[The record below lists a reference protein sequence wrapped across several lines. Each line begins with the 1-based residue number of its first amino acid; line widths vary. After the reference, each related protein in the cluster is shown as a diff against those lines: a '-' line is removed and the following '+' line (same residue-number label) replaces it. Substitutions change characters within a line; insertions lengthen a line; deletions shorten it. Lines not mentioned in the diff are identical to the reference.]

1 MYIKKNIVN
10 LQSKSKN
17 RFMEGRYDNIS
28 LSKSPIIEMTL
39 DIVCSYNIPTE
50 AVVGVLYTIFQRDSF
65 FGVTNIQ
72 GLPVLNL
79 PEAVRENE
87 ANLRNKPTHRIECR
101 NGLISVGP
109 HILSISILPPY
120 KSWSNCISFIKKA
133 IENIRQPGLI
143 KEVGNINLRYLNFF
157 KSNIFDNIELNIN
170 LRDKKFIFPSTIF
183 KVEIPSEKGR
193 VKVLQ
198 ITNKVHVKNIA
209 LGFDDDG
216 SLLDIIV
223 VSKTA
228 SLDSLIQSIEE
239 SHQDAKNLFFDLLKK
254 DFVNSLI

>member
-1 MYIKKNIVN
+1 M
-10 LQSKSKN
+10 
-17 RFMEGRYDNIS
+17 
-28 LSKSPIIEMTL
+28 
-39 DIVCSYNIPTE
+39 
-50 AVVGVLYTIFQRDSF
+50 
-65 FGVTNIQ
+65 
-72 GLPVLNL
+72 
-79 PEAVRENE
+79 
-87 ANLRNKPTHRIECR
+87 
-101 NGLISVGP
+101 
-109 HILSISILPPY
+109 
-120 KSWSNCISFIKKA
+120 SFIKKA

-143 KEVGNINLRYLNFF
+143 KDVGNINLRYLNFF

-239 SHQDAKNLFFDLLKK
+239 SHQDAKDLFFDLLKK